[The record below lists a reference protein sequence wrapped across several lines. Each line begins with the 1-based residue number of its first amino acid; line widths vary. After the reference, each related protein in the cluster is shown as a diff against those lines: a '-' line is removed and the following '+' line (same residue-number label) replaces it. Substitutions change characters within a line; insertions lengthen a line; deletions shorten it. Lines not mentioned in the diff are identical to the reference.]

1 MNQGT
6 HLLTSRLLS
15 LLLVGLILTSCS
27 KNGEKDQLDSSGEL
41 VIDDSL
47 QTANLPKPIPEPY
60 AEIIV
65 YDSIAFA
72 CYLID
77 PQAHS
82 LAVLNLS
89 ETGEVYKFADWKDST
104 EVAFV
109 ANAGMYESDRTAK
122 GLLISNFVE
131 TNPIDTATSG
141 YGNFYLQPNGIFA
154 IDSLGNPH
162 ILPTH
167 SYLEEPSQ
175 RNIQYATQSGPMML
189 VDSLINAQFNK
200 DSPNFN
206 IRNGVGLREDGWLIF
221 AQSLEEVT
229 FYHFAEMMKSQ
240 TCSEALYLDGVI
252 SRSWFRDLPPHSLG
266 AETSVGPLIV
276 AFSSI
281 PDSLAHE

>member
-1 MNQGT
+1 MNQVT
-6 HLLTSRLLS
+6 HLLTWRLLS

-27 KNGEKDQLDSSGEL
+27 KNGKKNQQDSSDEML
-41 VIDDSL
+41 IDD
-47 QTANLPKPIPEPY
+47 TVRTTTLPEVVPEPY
-60 AEIIV
+60 AEIV
-65 YDSIAFA
+65 TFDSIRFA
-72 CYLID
+72 CYFID
-77 PQAHS
+77 PRNHS
-82 LAVLNLS
+82 LAVVNFS
-89 ETGEVYKFADWKDST
+89 ETGKVYEFTDLQDST

-154 IDSLGNPH
+154 IDSFGNPL

-167 SYLEEPSQ
+167 LFFKETSQ

-189 VDSLINAQFNK
+189 VDSMINAQFNK

-206 IRNGVGLREDGWLIF
+206 IRNGVGLREDGWLVF

-252 SRSWFRDLPPHSLG
+252 SRSWFRDLPPHSFG

-276 AFSSI
+276 AFSST
-281 PDSLAHE
+281 PDSLTHE